1 MTQQAD
7 ESLGIDPSEQLP
19 DDDLNADTDTNEA
32 ENDPADDG
40 EVEVTFGEP
49 SDDEAQES
57 EDDGDEDASS
67 VIRNMRKREREK
79 DRKLRQAERELEQ
92 LRKAQQPQTAVPE
105 LPPKPTLE
113 SCDWDPD
120 EHEVKLLAWY
130 EQSREVEKAK
140 AKQQEQQQALI
151 REAEAKR
158 TAYQENAKKLKAKDF
173 ADAEE
178 EVVSIFDQARQSILL
193 EASDNPALLVYALGK
208 NPAQLERLSKITSL
222 AKFAAELGKLEKDL
236 KVSKPTKPAPADTN
250 LRSNAPAS
258 GSSKKLA
265 QLEADAERTGD
276 RTKLIAYKR
285 SLRK

>member
-7 ESLGIDPSEQLP
+7 ESLGTDSSEQLP
-19 DDDLNADTDTNEA
+19 DDDLNTDIDTDEA

-40 EVEVTFGEP
+40 EVEVTFGEKP
-49 SDDEAQES
+49 DDDAQES
-57 EDDGDEDASS
+57 EGDGDEDASS

-113 SCDWDPD
+113 SCGWDESEFEQKLIDWQKQASQ
-120 EHEVKLLAWY
+120 V
-130 EQSREVEKAK
+130 EQAKAK
-140 AKQQEQQQALI
+140 AQEQQQALV

-158 TAYQENAKKLKAKDF
+158 TAYQEGAKKLKVKDF

-208 NPAQLERLSKITSL
+208 NPAQLERLSKITNL
-222 AKFAAELGKLEKDL
+222 AKFAAEIGKLEKDL

-265 QLEADAERTGD
+265 QLEADAD
-276 RTKLIAYKR
+276 
-285 SLRK
+285 

>member
-1 MTQQAD
+1 MTLQAD
-7 ESLGIDPSEQLP
+7 ESLGTDSSEQLP
-19 DDDLNADTDTNEA
+19 DDDLNTDIDTDEA

-92 LRKAQQPQTAVPE
+92 LRKAQQPQTAAPE

-113 SCDWDPD
+113 SCDWD
-120 EHEVKLLAWY
+120 EWEFEKKLIDWQKAAV
-130 EQSREVEKAK
+130 EVEKAK

-158 TAYQENAKKLKAKDF
+158 TAYQENAKKLKKDF
-173 ADAEE
+173 AEAEE
-178 EVVSIFDQARQSILL
+178 EVVSIFDQTRQSILL

-265 QLEADAERTGD
+265 QLEAEANRTND
-276 RTKLIAYKR
+276 RTKLIAYKK

>member
-7 ESLGIDPSEQLP
+7 ESLGLGASEELP
-19 DDDLNADTDTNEA
+19 DDDLDTDA
-32 ENDPADDG
+32 EPDDAEDDPADDG
-40 EVEVTFGEP
+40 EVEVTFGEKP
-49 SDDEAQES
+49 DDETQEDG
-57 EDDGDEDASS
+57 EDDEDASS

-105 LPPKPTLE
+105 LLPKPTLE
-113 SCDWDPD
+113 SCGWDESEFEQKLIDWQKQAND
-120 EHEVKLLAWY
+120 V
-130 EQSREVEKAK
+130 EQAKAK
-140 AKQQEQQQALI
+140 AQEQQQALV

-158 TAYQENAKKLKAKDF
+158 TAYQEGAKKLKAKDF
-173 ADAEE
+173 SEAEE
-178 EVVSIFDQARQSILL
+178 EVVSIFDQTRQSILL
-193 EASDNPALLVYALGK
+193 EVADNPALLVYALGK
-208 NPAQLERLSKITSL
+208 NPAQLERLSKITNL

-250 LRSNAPAS
+250 LRSNAPTS

-265 QLEADAERTGD
+265 QLEAEAERTGD

-285 SLRK
+285 SIRK

>member
-7 ESLGIDPSEQLP
+7 ESLGTDSSEQLP
-19 DDDLNADTDTNEA
+19 DDDLNTDIDTDEA

-40 EVEVTFGEP
+40 EVEVTFGEKP
-49 SDDEAQES
+49 DDETQEDG
-57 EDDGDEDASS
+57 EDDEDASS

-113 SCDWDPD
+113 SCGWDESEFEQKLIDWQKQASQ
-120 EHEVKLLAWY
+120 V
-130 EQSREVEKAK
+130 EQAKAK
-140 AKQQEQQQALI
+140 AQEQQQALV

-158 TAYQENAKKLKAKDF
+158 TAYQENAKKLKTKDF
-173 ADAEE
+173 AEAEE
-178 EVVSIFDQARQSILL
+178 EVVSIFDQTRQSILL
-193 EASDNPALLVYALGK
+193 EAADNPALLVYALGK
-208 NPAQLERLSKITSL
+208 NPAQLERLSKITNL

-250 LRSNAPAS
+250 LRSNAAPS
-258 GSSKKLA
+258 NSSKKLA
-265 QLEADAERTGD
+265 ELEAEANRTND
-276 RTKLIAYKR
+276 RTKLIAYKK

>member
-7 ESLGIDPSEQLP
+7 ESLGTDSSEQLP

-113 SCDWDPD
+113 SCDWD
-120 EHEVKLLAWY
+120 EQEFEQKLIDWQKQASQV
-130 EQSREVEKAK
+130 EQAK

-173 ADAEE
+173 AEAEE
-178 EVVSIFDQARQSILL
+178 EVVSIFDQTRQSILL
-193 EASDNPALLVYALGK
+193 EAADNPALLVYALGK
-208 NPAQLERLSKITSL
+208 NPAQLERLSKITNL
-222 AKFAAELGKLEKDL
+222 AKFAAEIGKLEKDL

>member
-1 MTQQAD
+1 MTLQAD
-7 ESLGIDPSEQLP
+7 ESLGTDSSEQLP

-92 LRKAQQPQTAVPE
+92 LRKAQQPQTAAPE

-113 SCDWDPD
+113 SCNWDEQEFEQKFVDWQ
-120 EHEVKLLAWY
+120 KTA
-130 EQSREVEKAK
+130 SEVEKTK
-140 AKQQEQQQALI
+140 AQQQEQQQALI

-178 EVVSIFDQARQSILL
+178 EVVSIFDQTRQSILL

-250 LRSNAPAS
+250 LRSNAPTS

-265 QLEADAERTGD
+265 QLEAEAERTGD

>member
-7 ESLGIDPSEQLP
+7 ESLGLGASEELP
-19 DDDLNADTDTNEA
+19 DDDLDTDAEPDDA
-32 ENDPADDG
+32 ENDPADEG
-40 EVEVTFGEP
+40 EVEVTFGEKP
-49 SDDEAQES
+49 DDETQEDG
-57 EDDGDEDASS
+57 EDDEDASS

-79 DRKLRQAERELEQ
+79 DKKLRQVERELEQ
-92 LRKAQQPQTAVPE
+92 LRKAQQPQQQVPE

-113 SCDWDPD
+113 SCDWD
-120 EHEVKLLAWY
+120 ESEFEQKLIDWQKQASQV
-130 EQSREVEKAK
+130 EQAKAK
-140 AKQQEQQQALI
+140 AQEQQQALV

-158 TAYQENAKKLKAKDF
+158 TAYQEGAKKLKAKDF

-208 NPAQLERLSKITSL
+208 NPAQLERLSKITNL

-276 RTKLIAYKR
+276 RTKLIAYKK

>member
-1 MTQQAD
+1 MTLQAD
-7 ESLGIDPSEQLP
+7 ESLGTDSSEQLP
-19 DDDLNADTDTNEA
+19 DDDLNTDIDTDEA

-92 LRKAQQPQTAVPE
+92 LRKAQQPQTAAPE

-113 SCDWDPD
+113 SCDWD
-120 EHEVKLLAWY
+120 EWEFEKKLIDWQKAAV
-130 EQSREVEKAK
+130 EVEKAK

-158 TAYQENAKKLKAKDF
+158 TAYQENAKKLKKDF
-173 ADAEE
+173 AEAEE
-178 EVVSIFDQARQSILL
+178 EVVSIFDQTRQSILL

>member
-7 ESLGIDPSEQLP
+7 ESLGTDSSEQLP
-19 DDDLNADTDTNEA
+19 DDDLNTDIDTDEA

-40 EVEVTFGEP
+40 EVEVTFGEKP
-49 SDDEAQES
+49 DDDAQES
-57 EDDGDEDASS
+57 EGDGDEDASS

-79 DRKLRQAERELEQ
+79 DKELRKAKRELEL
-92 LRKAQQPQTAVPE
+92 LRQQQQPANAAPE

-113 SCDWDPD
+113 SCGWDETEFEQKLIDWQKQASQ
-120 EHEVKLLAWY
+120 V
-130 EQSREVEKAK
+130 EQAKAK
-140 AKQQEQQQALI
+140 AQEQQQALV

-158 TAYQENAKKLKAKDF
+158 TAYQEGAKKLKVKDF

>member
-1 MTQQAD
+1 MTLQAD
-7 ESLGIDPSEQLP
+7 ESLGTDSSEQLP
-19 DDDLNADTDTNEA
+19 DDDLNTDIDTDEA

-40 EVEVTFGEP
+40 EVEVTFGEKP
-49 SDDEAQES
+49 DDDAQDD
-57 EDDGDEDASS
+57 DDGETP

-79 DRKLRQAERELEQ
+79 DKKLRQVERELEQ
-92 LRKAQQPQTAVPE
+92 LRKAQQPQQQVPE

-113 SCDWDPD
+113 SCGWDESEFEQKLIDWQKQASQ
-120 EHEVKLLAWY
+120 V
-130 EQSREVEKAK
+130 EQAKAK
-140 AKQQEQQQALI
+140 AQEQQQALV

-158 TAYQENAKKLKAKDF
+158 TAYQENAKKLKVKDF

-178 EVVSIFDQARQSILL
+178 EVVSIFDQNRQSILL
-193 EASDNPALLVYALGK
+193 EAADNPALLVYALGK
-208 NPAQLERLSKITSL
+208 NPAQLERLSKITNL

-276 RTKLIAYKR
+276 RTKLIAYKK

>member
-7 ESLGIDPSEQLP
+7 ERLGTDSSEQLP
-19 DDDLNADTDTNEA
+19 DDDLNTDIDTDEA

-105 LPPKPTLE
+105 LLPKPTLE
-113 SCDWDPD
+113 SCGWDESEFEQKLIDWQKQAND
-120 EHEVKLLAWY
+120 V
-130 EQSREVEKAK
+130 EQAKAK
-140 AKQQEQQQALI
+140 AQEQQQALV

-158 TAYQENAKKLKAKDF
+158 TAYQEGAKKLKVKDF

-250 LRSNAPAS
+250 LRSNAPTS

-265 QLEADAERTGD
+265 QLEAEAERTGD

-285 SLRK
+285 SIRK

>member
-7 ESLGIDPSEQLP
+7 ESLGLGASEELP
-19 DDDLNADTDTNEA
+19 DDDLDTDA
-32 ENDPADDG
+32 EPDDAEDDPADDG
-40 EVEVTFGEP
+40 EVEVTFGEKP
-49 SDDEAQES
+49 DDETQEDG
-57 EDDGDEDASS
+57 EDDEDASS

-105 LPPKPTLE
+105 LLPKPTLE
-113 SCDWDPD
+113 SCGWDESEFEQKLIDWQKQAND
-120 EHEVKLLAWY
+120 V
-130 EQSREVEKAK
+130 EQAKAK
-140 AKQQEQQQALI
+140 AQEQQQALV

-158 TAYQENAKKLKAKDF
+158 TAYQEGAKKLKVKDF

-250 LRSNAPAS
+250 LRSNAPTS

-265 QLEADAERTGD
+265 QLEAEAERTGD

-285 SLRK
+285 SIRK

>member
-1 MTQQAD
+1 MTLQAD
-7 ESLGIDPSEQLP
+7 ESLGTDPSEQLP
-19 DDDLNADTDTNEA
+19 DDDLNTDADTNEA
-32 ENDPADDG
+32 ENDPADEG

-92 LRKAQQPQTAVPE
+92 LRKAQQPQQQVPE

-113 SCDWDPD
+113 SCDWD
-120 EHEVKLLAWY
+120 EWEFEKKLIDWQKQASQV
-130 EQSREVEKAK
+130 EQAKAK
-140 AKQQEQQQALI
+140 AQEQQQALV

-178 EVVSIFDQARQSILL
+178 EVVSIFDQTRQSILL
-193 EASDNPALLVYALGK
+193 EAADNPALLVYALGK
-208 NPAQLERLSKITSL
+208 NPTQLERLSKITNL
-222 AKFAAELGKLEKDL
+222 AKFAAEIGKLEKDL
-236 KVSKPTKPAPADTN
+236 KVSKPTKPTPADTN
-250 LRSNAPAS
+250 LRSNAPTS

-276 RTKLIAYKR
+276 RTKLIAYKK

>member
-7 ESLGIDPSEQLP
+7 ESLGTDPSERLP

-92 LRKAQQPQTAVPE
+92 LRKAQQPQQQVPE

-113 SCDWDPD
+113 SCGWDESEFEQKLIDWQKQASQ
-120 EHEVKLLAWY
+120 V
-130 EQSREVEKAK
+130 EQAKAK
-140 AKQQEQQQALI
+140 AQEQQQALVC
-151 REAEAKR
+151 EAEAKR
-158 TAYQENAKKLKAKDF
+158 TAYQEGAKKLKVKDF

-276 RTKLIAYKR
+276 RTKLIAYKK

>member
-1 MTQQAD
+1 MTLQAD
-7 ESLGIDPSEQLP
+7 ESLGTDPSEQLP
-19 DDDLNADTDTNEA
+19 DDDLDTDIDTDEA

-49 SDDEAQES
+49 SNDETQES
-57 EDDGDEDASS
+57 DGDEDASS

-92 LRKAQQPQTAVPE
+92 LRKAQQPQTAIPE

-113 SCDWDPD
+113 SCDWD
-120 EHEVKLLAWY
+120 EQEFEKKLIDWQKAAG
-130 EQSREVEKAK
+130 EVEKTK
-140 AKQQEQQQALI
+140 AQQQEQQQALI

-158 TAYQENAKKLKAKDF
+158 TAYREEAKKLKAKDF

-250 LRSNAPAS
+250 LRSNAAPS
-258 GSSKKLA
+258 SSSKKLA
-265 QLEADAERTGD
+265 ELEAEANRTGD
-276 RTKLIAYKR
+276 RTELIAYKK

>member
-173 ADAEE
+173 AEAEE
-178 EVVSIFDQARQSILL
+178 EVVSIFDQTRQSILL
-193 EASDNPALLVYALGK
+193 EAADNPALLVYALGK

>member
-7 ESLGIDPSEQLP
+7 ESLGLGASEELP
-19 DDDLNADTDTNEA
+19 DDDLDTDA
-32 ENDPADDG
+32 EPDDAEDDPADDG
-40 EVEVTFGEP
+40 EVEVTFGEKP
-49 SDDEAQES
+49 DDETQEDG
-57 EDDGDEDASS
+57 EDDEDASS

-113 SCDWDPD
+113 SCGWDESEFEQKLIDWQKQASQ
-120 EHEVKLLAWY
+120 V
-130 EQSREVEKAK
+130 EQAKAK
-140 AKQQEQQQALI
+140 AQEQQQALV

-158 TAYQENAKKLKAKDF
+158 TAYQEGAKKLKVKDF

-276 RTKLIAYKR
+276 RTKLIAYKK

>member
-7 ESLGIDPSEQLP
+7 ESLGLDTSEQLP
-19 DDDLNADTDTNEA
+19 DDDLNTDIDADEA
-32 ENDPADDG
+32 ENDPADEG
-40 EVEVTFGEP
+40 EVEVTFGDP

-57 EDDGDEDASS
+57 EGEDDEDASS

-92 LRKAQQPQTAVPE
+92 LRKAQQPQQQVPE

-113 SCDWDPD
+113 SCGWDEFEFEQKLIDWQKQASQ
-120 EHEVKLLAWY
+120 V
-130 EQSREVEKAK
+130 EQAKAK
-140 AKQQEQQQALI
+140 AQEQQQALV

-158 TAYQENAKKLKAKDF
+158 TAYQEGAKKLKVKDF

-178 EVVSIFDQARQSILL
+178 EVVSIFDQTRQGILL

-208 NPAQLERLSKITSL
+208 NPAQLERLSKITNL

-250 LRSNAPAS
+250 LRSNAAPS

-265 QLEADAERTGD
+265 ELEAEANRTGD
-276 RTKLIAYKR
+276 RTKLIAYKK

>member
-1 MTQQAD
+1 MTLQAD
-7 ESLGIDPSEQLP
+7 ESLGTDSSEQLP
-19 DDDLNADTDTNEA
+19 DDDLNTDIDTDEA

-92 LRKAQQPQTAVPE
+92 LRKAQQPQTAAPE

-113 SCDWDPD
+113 SCDWD
-120 EHEVKLLAWY
+120 EWEFEKKLIDWQKAAV
-130 EQSREVEKAK
+130 EVEKAK

-158 TAYQENAKKLKAKDF
+158 TAYQENAKKLKKDF
-173 ADAEE
+173 AEAEE
-178 EVVSIFDQARQSILL
+178 EVVSIFDQTRQSILL

-250 LRSNAPAS
+250 LRSNAAPS
-258 GSSKKLA
+258 NSSKKLA
-265 QLEADAERTGD
+265 ELEAEANRTGD

>member
-1 MTQQAD
+1 MTLQAD
-7 ESLGIDPSEQLP
+7 ESLGTDSSEQLP
-19 DDDLNADTDTNEA
+19 DDDLNADTDTDEA

-40 EVEVTFGEP
+40 EVEVTFGEKP
-49 SDDEAQES
+49 DDDAQDD
-57 EDDGDEDASS
+57 DDGETP

-79 DRKLRQAERELEQ
+79 DKKLRQVERELEQ
-92 LRKAQQPQTAVPE
+92 LRKAQQPQQQVPE

-113 SCDWDPD
+113 SCGWDESEFEQKLIDWQKQASQ
-120 EHEVKLLAWY
+120 V
-130 EQSREVEKAK
+130 EQAKAK
-140 AKQQEQQQALI
+140 AQEQQQALV

-158 TAYQENAKKLKAKDF
+158 TAYQENAKKLKVKDF

-178 EVVSIFDQARQSILL
+178 EVVSIFDQNRQSILL
-193 EASDNPALLVYALGK
+193 EAADNPALLVYALGK
-208 NPAQLERLSKITSL
+208 NPAQLERLSKITNL
-222 AKFAAELGKLEKDL
+222 AKFAAEIGKLEKDL

-276 RTKLIAYKR
+276 RTKLIAYKK

>member
-1 MTQQAD
+1 MTLQAD
-7 ESLGIDPSEQLP
+7 ESLGTDSSEQLP
-19 DDDLNADTDTNEA
+19 DDDLNTDIDADEA
-32 ENDPADDG
+32 ENDPADEG
-40 EVEVTFGEP
+40 EVEVTFGDP

-57 EDDGDEDASS
+57 EGESDEDASS

-92 LRKAQQPQTAVPE
+92 LRKAQQPQTAIPE

-113 SCDWDPD
+113 SCDWD
-120 EHEVKLLAWY
+120 EQEFEKKLIDWQKAAN
-130 EQSREVEKAK
+130 EVEKTK
-140 AKQQEQQQALI
+140 AQQQEQQQALI

-158 TAYQENAKKLKAKDF
+158 TAYRENAKKLKAKDF

-178 EVVSIFDQARQSILL
+178 EVVSIFDQTRQSILL
-193 EASDNPALLVYALGK
+193 EAADNPALLVYALGK
-208 NPAQLERLSKITSL
+208 NPAQLERLSKITNL

-250 LRSNAPAS
+250 LRSNAAPS
-258 GSSKKLA
+258 SSSKKLA
-265 QLEADAERTGD
+265 GLEAEANRTGD
-276 RTKLIAYKR
+276 RTKLIAYKK

>member
-1 MTQQAD
+1 MTLQAD
-7 ESLGIDPSEQLP
+7 ESLGTDSSEQLP
-19 DDDLNADTDTNEA
+19 DDDLNTDIDTDEA

-57 EDDGDEDASS
+57 EGDGDEDASS

-92 LRKAQQPQTAVPE
+92 LRKAQQPQTAAPE

-113 SCDWDPD
+113 SCDWD
-120 EHEVKLLAWY
+120 EWEFEKKLIDWQKAAV
-130 EQSREVEKAK
+130 EVEKAK

-158 TAYQENAKKLKAKDF
+158 TAYQENAKKLKKDF
-173 ADAEE
+173 AEAEE
-178 EVVSIFDQARQSILL
+178 EVVSIFDQTRQSILL

-276 RTKLIAYKR
+276 RTKLIAYKK

>member
-1 MTQQAD
+1 MTLQAD
-7 ESLGIDPSEQLP
+7 ESLGTDSSEQLP
-19 DDDLNADTDTNEA
+19 DDDLNTDIDTDEA

-49 SDDEAQES
+49 SDDEAQDD
-57 EDDGDEDASS
+57 DDGETP
-67 VIRNMRKREREK
+67 VIRAMRKREREK
-79 DRKLRQAERELEQ
+79 DKELRKAKRELEL
-92 LRKAQQPQTAVPE
+92 LRQQQQPANAAPE

-113 SCDWDPD
+113 SCGWDETEFEQRLDDWK
-120 EHEVKLLAWY
+120 ERSKAAESVKA
-130 EQSREVEKAK
+130 EQERVAQMDFDKYQAQIKALNVK
-140 AKQQEQQQALI
+140 DYPKY
-151 REAEAKR
+151 EAEV
-158 TAYQENAKKLKAKDF
+158 
-173 ADAEE
+173 AD
-178 EVVSIFDQARQSILL
+178 VFDQTRQSILWDAA
-193 EASDNPALLVYALGK
+193 ENKALLIYALAT
-208 NPAQLERLSKITSL
+208 NPDQLERLSKITSL

-276 RTKLIAYKR
+276 RTKLIAYKK

>member
-7 ESLGIDPSEQLP
+7 ESLGLDTSEELP
-19 DDDLNADTDTNEA
+19 DDDLDTDAEPDDA

-40 EVEVTFGEP
+40 EVEVTFGEKP
-49 SDDEAQES
+49 DDESQEDG
-57 EDDGDEDASS
+57 EDDEDASS

-79 DRKLRQAERELEQ
+79 DKKLRQVERELEQ
-92 LRKAQQPQTAVPE
+92 LRKAQQPQQQVPE

-113 SCDWDPD
+113 SCGWDESEFEQKLIDWQKQASQ
-120 EHEVKLLAWY
+120 V
-130 EQSREVEKAK
+130 EQAKAK
-140 AKQQEQQQALI
+140 AQEQQQALV

-158 TAYQENAKKLKAKDF
+158 TSYQEGAKKLKVKDF

-178 EVVSIFDQARQSILL
+178 EVVSIFDQTRQSILL
-193 EASDNPALLVYALGK
+193 EAADNPALLVYALGK
-208 NPAQLERLSKITSL
+208 NPAQLERLSKITNL

-236 KVSKPTKPAPADTN
+236 KVSKPTKPTPADTN
-250 LRSNAPAS
+250 LRSNAAPS

-265 QLEADAERTGD
+265 QLEAEANRTGD
-276 RTKLIAYKR
+276 RTKLIAYKK

>member
-1 MTQQAD
+1 MTLQAD
-7 ESLGIDPSEQLP
+7 ESLGTDPSEQLP
-19 DDDLNADTDTNEA
+19 DDDLNTDADTNEA
-32 ENDPADDG
+32 ENDPADEG

-92 LRKAQQPQTAVPE
+92 LRKAQQPQQQVPE

-113 SCDWDPD
+113 SCDWD
-120 EHEVKLLAWY
+120 EWEFEKKLIDWQKQASQV
-130 EQSREVEKAK
+130 EQAKAK
-140 AKQQEQQQALI
+140 AQEQQQALV

-178 EVVSIFDQARQSILL
+178 EVVSIFDQTRQSILL
-193 EASDNPALLVYALGK
+193 EAADNPALLVYALGK
-208 NPAQLERLSKITSL
+208 NPTQLERLSKITNL
-222 AKFAAELGKLEKDL
+222 AKFAAEIGKLEKDL
-236 KVSKPTKPAPADTN
+236 KVSKPTKPTPADTN
-250 LRSNAPAS
+250 LRSNAAPS

-265 QLEADAERTGD
+265 ELEAEANRTGD
-276 RTKLIAYKR
+276 RTKLIAYKK

>member
-7 ESLGIDPSEQLP
+7 ESLGLDTSEELP
-19 DDDLNADTDTNEA
+19 DDDLDTDAEPDDA

-40 EVEVTFGEP
+40 EVEVTFGEKP
-49 SDDEAQES
+49 DDESQEDG
-57 EDDGDEDASS
+57 EDDEDASS

-79 DRKLRQAERELEQ
+79 DKKLRQVERELEQ
-92 LRKAQQPQTAVPE
+92 LRKAQQPQQQVPE

-113 SCDWDPD
+113 SCDWD
-120 EHEVKLLAWY
+120 ESEFEQKLIDWQKQASQV
-130 EQSREVEKAK
+130 EQAKAK
-140 AKQQEQQQALI
+140 AQEQQQALV

-158 TAYQENAKKLKAKDF
+158 TAYQEGAKKLKVKDF

-193 EASDNPALLVYALGK
+193 EASNNPALLVYALGK

-250 LRSNAPAS
+250 LRSNAAPS
-258 GSSKKLA
+258 SSSKKLA
-265 QLEADAERTGD
+265 ELEAEANRTGD
-276 RTKLIAYKR
+276 RTKLIAYKK

>member
-7 ESLGIDPSEQLP
+7 ESLGLDPSEQLP

-32 ENDPADDG
+32 ENDPADEG

-57 EDDGDEDASS
+57 EGDEDASS
-67 VIRNMRKREREK
+67 VIRNMRKNVREK

-92 LRKAQQPQTAVPE
+92 LRKAQQPQTAIPE

-113 SCDWDPD
+113 SCDWD
-120 EHEVKLLAWY
+120 EQEFEKKLIDWQKAAG
-130 EQSREVEKAK
+130 EVEKTK
-140 AKQQEQQQALI
+140 AQQQEQQQALI

-158 TAYQENAKKLKAKDF
+158 TAYREEAKKLKAKDF

-178 EVVSIFDQARQSILL
+178 EVVSIFDQTRQGILL
-193 EASDNPALLVYALGK
+193 EAADNPALLVYALGK
-208 NPAQLERLSKITSL
+208 NPAQLERLSKITNL

-250 LRSNAPAS
+250 LRSNAAPS
-258 GSSKKLA
+258 SSSKKLA
-265 QLEADAERTGD
+265 ELEAEASRTGD
-276 RTKLIAYKR
+276 RTKLIAYKK
-285 SLRK
+285 SLSK

>member
-7 ESLGIDPSEQLP
+7 ESLGLDTSEELP
-19 DDDLNADTDTNEA
+19 DDDLDTDAEPDDA

-40 EVEVTFGEP
+40 EVEVTFGEKP
-49 SDDEAQES
+49 DDESQEDG
-57 EDDGDEDASS
+57 EDDEDASS

-79 DRKLRQAERELEQ
+79 DKKLRQVERELEQ
-92 LRKAQQPQTAVPE
+92 LRKAQQPQQQVPE

-113 SCDWDPD
+113 SCDWD
-120 EHEVKLLAWY
+120 ESEFEQKLIDWQKQASQV
-130 EQSREVEKAK
+130 EQAKAK
-140 AKQQEQQQALI
+140 AQEQQQALV

-158 TAYQENAKKLKAKDF
+158 TAYQEDAKKLKVKDF

-265 QLEADAERTGD
+265 QLEAEANRTGD

>member
-1 MTQQAD
+1 MTLQAD
-7 ESLGIDPSEQLP
+7 EGLGTDPSEQLP
-19 DDDLNADTDTNEA
+19 DDDLNTDIDTDEA
-32 ENDPADDG
+32 ENDPADEG

-105 LPPKPTLE
+105 LLPKPTLE
-113 SCDWDPD
+113 SCDWD
-120 EHEVKLLAWY
+120 EQEFEKKLIDWQKAAI
-130 EQSREVEKAK
+130 EVEKTK
-140 AKQQEQQQALI
+140 AQQQEQQQALI

-158 TAYQENAKKLKAKDF
+158 TAYRENAKKLKAKDF
-173 ADAEE
+173 AEAEE
-178 EVVSIFDQARQSILL
+178 EVVSIFDQTRQSILL
-193 EASDNPALLVYALGK
+193 EAADNPALLVYALGK
-208 NPAQLERLSKITSL
+208 NPAQLERLSKITNL
-222 AKFAAELGKLEKDL
+222 AKFAAEIGKLEKDL

-250 LRSNAPAS
+250 LRSNAAPS
-258 GSSKKLA
+258 NSSKKLA
-265 QLEADAERTGD
+265 ELEAEANRTND
-276 RTKLIAYKR
+276 RTKLIAYKK

>member
-1 MTQQAD
+1 MTLQAD
-7 ESLGIDPSEQLP
+7 ESLGTDSSEQLP
-19 DDDLNADTDTNEA
+19 DDDLNTDIDTDEA

-92 LRKAQQPQTAVPE
+92 LRKAQQPQTAAPE

-113 SCDWDPD
+113 SCDWD
-120 EHEVKLLAWY
+120 EWEFEKKLIDWQKAAV
-130 EQSREVEKAK
+130 EVEKAK

-158 TAYQENAKKLKAKDF
+158 TAYQENAKKLKKDF
-173 ADAEE
+173 AEAEE
-178 EVVSIFDQARQSILL
+178 EVVSIFDQTRQSILL

-250 LRSNAPAS
+250 LRSNAPTS

-265 QLEADAERTGD
+265 QLEAEAERTGD

-285 SLRK
+285 SRRK

>member
-7 ESLGIDPSEQLP
+7 ESLGTDPSEQLP
-19 DDDLNADTDTNEA
+19 DDDLNTDIDTDEA

-40 EVEVTFGEP
+40 EVEVTFGEKP
-49 SDDEAQES
+49 DDESQEDG
-57 EDDGDEDASS
+57 EDDEDTSS

-92 LRKAQQPQTAVPE
+92 LRKAQQPQTAAPE

-113 SCDWDPD
+113 SCDWD
-120 EHEVKLLAWY
+120 EQEFEKKLIDWQKAAV
-130 EQSREVEKAK
+130 EVEKAK

-173 ADAEE
+173 AEAEE
-178 EVVSIFDQARQSILL
+178 EVVSVFDQTRQSILL
-193 EASDNPALLVYALGK
+193 EAADNPALLVYALGK
-208 NPAQLERLSKITSL
+208 NPAQLERLSKITNL

-250 LRSNAPAS
+250 LRSNAAPS
-258 GSSKKLA
+258 NGSKKLA
-265 QLEADAERTGD
+265 ELEAEANRTND
-276 RTKLIAYKR
+276 RTKLIAYKK

>member
-7 ESLGIDPSEQLP
+7 ESLGLGASEELP
-19 DDDLNADTDTNEA
+19 DDDLDTDA
-32 ENDPADDG
+32 EPDDAEDDPADDG
-40 EVEVTFGEP
+40 EVEVTFGEKP
-49 SDDEAQES
+49 DDETQEDG
-57 EDDGDEDASS
+57 EDDEDASS

-113 SCDWDPD
+113 SCGWDESEFEQKLIDWQKQASQ
-120 EHEVKLLAWY
+120 V
-130 EQSREVEKAK
+130 EQAKAK
-140 AKQQEQQQALI
+140 AQEQQQALV

-158 TAYQENAKKLKAKDF
+158 TAYQEGAKKLKVKDF